1 MAKLS
6 ISALIATTVLCAGV
20 LEAAETQQDQHLNLR
35 RRLQLDTLE
44 HGIDPTNTG
53 GDNDVEG
60 SYNLEEIEEMELMGL
75 AAWENRDSDEDEADL
90 LIPEDVYNEQMDSD
104 PILDGITNNP
114 EGEND
119 EFAFDYDNRVTNEDE
134 ADIYIEDLDYIE
146 AELEYQNDTRD
157 SDEDEADLLI
167 PEAVYNEQMASN
179 PILHGITNN
188 PEDEIDEY
196 AYVYDNLD
204 SEDEAEIRME
214 YPDYSEAVY
223 NDQMASDPNLFEGYD
238 RPEDMAGFHDDEDE
252 DDPITRDAHL
262 LGMSVEELYSDGN

>member
-44 HGIDPTNTG
+44 HGIDPR
-53 GDNDVEG
+53 DNDVEG
-60 SYNLEEIEEMELMGL
+60 SYNLEEMEEMELMGL
-75 AAWENRDSDEDEADL
+75 AAWENHESDEDEADL

-157 SDEDEADLLI
+157 SDED
-167 PEAVYNEQMASN
+167 EAVYNEQMASN